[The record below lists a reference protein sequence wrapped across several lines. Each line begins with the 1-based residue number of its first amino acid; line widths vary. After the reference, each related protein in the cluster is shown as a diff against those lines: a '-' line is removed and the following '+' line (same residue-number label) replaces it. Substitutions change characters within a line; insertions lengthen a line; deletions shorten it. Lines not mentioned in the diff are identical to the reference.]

1 MKTSVF
7 MPFSRFYSYIVL
19 SIAVLLTVL
28 AYLPGLHGP
37 FAFDDVT
44 SIVQNRALAIHSL
57 AWDQL
62 TQAMLSSDTGPMR
75 RPLSMLSFAL
85 NVHFNGL
92 DPTAFKITNLVIH
105 LLNGVLIFAL
115 LHKIAQYWQEK
126 GILQSYVAA
135 FWLPLLCASAWL
147 LHPLNL
153 TAVLYVVQRE
163 TSLCSLFILA
173 GCLCY
178 VHARLRMQ
186 ADKSGWWWLYIGIL
200 VNLLLAILSKET
212 GLLLPVYLLVIELCV
227 FRFSTGNIHIERGLF
242 IFFGLF
248 LLLPLC
254 LGLVWIF
261 GIHHGAPLS
270 YAGRDFTLSE
280 RLLTETR
287 VVWDYI
293 RWTLFPRLPDLG
305 LYHDD
310 IPLSTGLLSPLTTLF
325 SILGLVALLATAGF
339 TWKKRPWIAF
349 GILWFFAGQLLE
361 STVWPLEIAFEH
373 RNYLAD
379 MGILIALFGFILT
392 EHSRLLTM
400 RFRIGILFALVI
412 TYGAVTGMRAYVW
425 RSTLSLVKTQ
435 AANHPQ
441 SPYATYALGQE
452 LTNLVLAGEKQL
464 IPEAEA
470 ALAHSASLPNSG
482 IIPGAAL
489 ALLESQTS
497 DNNDP
502 ENFKRMAKRLRTHAI
517 SSSDQQ
523 GITSL
528 VQCQTAD
535 NCHFPPSALQSL
547 FDAALA
553 NPRIRENPG
562 VYANILTDYGNFLSQ
577 GPNSNLHKSRDL
589 MQQAADLVPSVAQY
603 RINVVTVDIA
613 LGDPSLA
620 RQDLQKVV
628 ALNRLGNLNPVIADL
643 NKQINDLEAAS
654 APSLVKKP
662 AFNKAPASATHE

>member
-1 MKTSVF
+1 MTRSKIYPYAALLLALT
-7 MPFSRFYSYIVL
+7 
-19 SIAVLLTVL
+19 LTVL
-28 AYLPGLHGP
+28 AYLPGLQGP

-44 SIVQNRALAIHSL
+44 NILQNQALVMHSL

-62 TQAMLSSDTGPMR
+62 VHAMLSSDSGPMR
-75 RPLSMLSFAL
+75 RPLSMLTFAL
-85 NVHFNGL
+85 NIYFNGL
-92 DPTAFKITNLVIH
+92 DPSAFKITNLVIH
-105 LLNGVLIFAL
+105 LLNGVLVFAL
-115 LHKIAQYWQEK
+115 LRKIVRYWRDK
-126 GILQSYVAA
+126 GILESSITE
-135 FWLPLLCASAWL
+135 FWLPLLCAAAWL

-153 TAVLYVVQRE
+153 TSVLYVVQRE
-163 TSLCSLFILA
+163 TSLCSLFILL
-173 GCLCY
+173 GCVLY
-178 VHARLRMQ
+178 VHGRLRML
-186 ADKSGWWWLYIGIL
+186 AAKSGWWWLYIGTL
-200 VNLLLAILSKET
+200 FSGLLAVLSKET

-227 FRFSTGNIHIERGLF
+227 FRFRSGNNLMERRLF
-242 IFFGLF
+242 VFFGLL

-254 LGLVWIF
+254 LGLIWLF
-261 GIHHGAPLS
+261 GVHHGAQLS
-270 YAGRDFTLSE
+270 YVGRDFTLSE
-280 RLLTETR
+280 RLLTESR

-310 IPLSTGLLSPLTTLF
+310 IPLSTGLLTPPTTLL
-325 SILGLVALLATAGF
+325 SILGLGALLAAAGF

-349 GILWFFAGQLLE
+349 GILWFFTGQLLE

-379 MGILIALFGFILT
+379 MGILFAVFGFILT
-392 EHSRLLTM
+392 ERSRLLSM
-400 RFRIGILFALVI
+400 RYRIGILLALVL
-412 TYGAVTGMRAYVW
+412 TYGVVTGMRAYVW

-489 ALLESQTS
+489 ALLESQTRG
-497 DNNDP
+497 DNDP
-502 ENFKRMAKRLRTHAI
+502 VNFKRMAERLRTHAI

-528 VQCQTAD
+528 VQCQDAD
-535 NCHFPPSALQSL
+535 NCHFPPGELKSL

-553 NPRIRENPG
+553 NPRIRENAS

-577 GPNSNLHKSRDL
+577 GSNGNLQKSRDL
-589 MQQAADLVPSVAQY
+589 MQQAAELVPNEPQY
-603 RINVVTVDIA
+603 RINVVTLDIA
-613 LGDPSLA
+613 LRNPVLA
-620 RQDLQKVV
+620 EQDLHEVV
-628 ALNRLGNLNPVIADL
+628 ALSRLGNLNSTISDL
-643 NKQINDLEAAS
+643 KKRIDEIKLT
-654 APSLVKKP
+654 PSLHLHKKP
-662 AFNKAPASATHE
+662 LSRSAAAAATHD